1 MGIEPKRRHQPKL
14 LKTHCFFHRPVADLL
29 LKTSMIS
36 SPWRSSRPL
45 RQQSTC
51 LMISGSY
58 ERVARNPAKRQGN
71 RIVKAGLMGAP
82 SNTTLIYCNPRANLV
97 PTSKKKLQV
106 YEIIK
111 KKNFVKICKDTTH

>member
-14 LKTHCFFHRPVADLL
+14 LIIHGFFHRSVADLL

-51 LMISGSY
+51 LMISGSC

-71 RIVKAGLMGAP
+71 RIVKARMTGAP
-82 SNTTLIYCNPRANLV
+82 SNSTLIYCNPRANLV
-97 PTSKKKLQV
+97 PLS
-106 YEIIK
+106 
-111 KKNFVKICKDTTH
+111 KKNF